1 MLVVISFAV
10 ALVAFILYA
19 LERKSKDEQIVW
31 VDALKLSLFGG
42 LVSAG
47 IVFTTTAEPVT
58 TAVVQAVTEAP
69 TAVAAVAQEMFVG
82 TPSF

>member
-31 VDALKLSLFGG
+31 TDALKLSLFGG

-47 IVFTTTAEPVT
+47 IVFTTTAEPVAA
-58 TAVVQAVTEAP
+58 AVVETITDGSSTIAS
-69 TAVAAVAQEMFVG
+69 VAQEMFVG